1 MTSDHDPADDPVFN
15 AINERQEARLA
26 LFEAS
31 SALHAALAAVN
42 AAADRFVQKDRL
54 LSSTKPTTKA
64 GTVALLG
71 YMASTLEPYEDVA
84 PLALSAL
91 ARAQQLLN

>member
-1 MTSDHDPADDPVFN
+1 MPDRDATDIDPVFR
-15 AINERQEARLA
+15 AIHERHEARAA

-31 SALHAALAAVN
+31 KVLHVALAAVN
-42 AAADRFVQKDRL
+42 DAADRFVQKDRL

-71 YMASTLEPYEDVA
+71 YMASVLEPYEDVA